1 MPMGSVPFWHAGGT
15 GTCDLFPMGG
25 MPQASV
31 VGHHRLMQNNGSA
44 EAQAPKPDAERD
56 RSLQVLMLEYGTLRA
71 EILMR
76 LSARYQFIGFITAA
90 AALIGV
96 AIGYSSGLKVW
107 LLTVVTITVLA
118 AGLYGYFR
126 MVLRGKLISAR
137 VAEIEDRI
145 NKLVPVEPGT
155 PNLLSWESEHQ
166 NEPLFTALFDYRQL
180 RLRMKSAKRLRPDQM
195 LKEN

>member
-1 MPMGSVPFWHAGGT
+1 
-15 GTCDLFPMGG
+15 

-44 EAQAPKPDAERD
+44 EAQALKPDAERD

-107 LLTVVTITVLA
+107 LLTVVTITVVV